1 MKNQLYEKAVWR
13 MLISNSMKVNH
24 PFNADYLH
32 ELLYK
37 FSLNKRDYV
46 WTIYIN
52 ELKSYNNNIKL
63 NLQKSYDIYHQL
75 DCIPEARR
83 YCPNGVFYDKG
94 FSGKSNKSIID
105 LKEEAD
111 YLISKFESDKSDI
124 EILKE
129 LELCEKELKNLTA

>member
-1 MKNQLYEKAVWR
+1 MYTR
-13 MLISNSMKVNH
+13 S
-24 PFNADYLH
+24 
-32 ELLYK
+32 
-37 FSLNKRDYV
+37 
-46 WTIYIN
+46 
-52 ELKSYNNNIKL
+52 
-63 NLQKSYDIYHQL
+63 
-75 DCIPEARR
+75 RR

-129 LELCEKELKNLTA
+129 LELCEKELKDIYKHVLGFLLEMVREDDPYGDHSDLENMFFKELSQRVIKRANYKLSSLR

>member
-1 MKNQLYEKAVWR
+1 MTN
-13 MLISNSMKVNH
+13 I
-24 PFNADYLH
+24 
-32 ELLYK
+32 
-37 FSLNKRDYV
+37 
-46 WTIYIN
+46 II
-52 ELKSYNNNIKL
+52 NNIKL

-129 LELCEKELKNLTA
+129 LELCEKELKDIYKHVLGFLLEMVREDDPYGDHSDLENMFFKELGIFQN